1 VADTARKSFLLGNE
15 FEKVD
20 QPILDWGARTLQ
32 RGNSAY
38 SVDLKG
44 EHRTP
49 LPDAAGEREMKAWSA
64 GKP

>member
-1 VADTARKSFLLGNE
+1 LGNE